1 MKRRLLTLLVV
12 TLFAISGVVHVY
24 ASTAAAM
31 DTSMPVGA
39 TTQSDDMGCC
49 DDGKM
54 THSAC
59 IAMCA
64 NAFAVLHE
72 VASIT
77 LIEAAQDVESTAQP
91 VRVGF
96 DLAPEPPPP
105 KI

>member
-1 MKRRLLTLLVV
+1 
-12 TLFAISGVVHVY
+12 
-24 ASTAAAM
+24 
-31 DTSMPVGA
+31 
-39 TTQSDDMGCC
+39 
-49 DDGKM
+49 
-54 THSAC
+54 
-59 IAMCA
+59 MCA